1 MGAVPAK
8 QNNFMMKV
16 AAAIVDRRNL
26 IFLLIVIAIVFSVF
40 SRNWVQVEDDLT
52 AYLPADS
59 ATREGLDVMKD
70 QFITYGS
77 ANFMVANIS
86 YEDAQVFRVSILTT
100 LPNTITRL
108 PPSFPLPLIIPRRM
122 RPAWRCFLPFRTS
135 CLVMTASFP
144 PR

>member
-1 MGAVPAK
+1 MGAAPAK

-16 AAAIVDRRNL
+16 AATIVDRRNL

-86 YEDAQVFRVSILTT
+86 YEDAHALYETIKGLEVPEGASVSILGAGPAAFEQKDGALTVT
-100 LPNTITRL
+100 LPEQL
-108 PPSFPLPLIIPRRM
+108 PPYAYVIKI
-122 RPAWRCFLPFRTS
+122 A
-135 CLVMTASFP
+135 
-144 PR
+144 

>member
-86 YEDAQVFRVSILTT
+86 
-100 LPNTITRL
+100 
-108 PPSFPLPLIIPRRM
+108 
-122 RPAWRCFLPFRTS
+122 
-135 CLVMTASFP
+135 
-144 PR
+144 

>member
-86 YEDAQVFRVSILTT
+86 YEDAHALYETIKALEGVQSVDFDNTT
-100 LPNTITRL
+100 EHYNEASLPGGAFCR
-108 PPSFPLPLIIPRRM
+108 SG
-122 RPAWRCFLPFRTS
+122 RPVWL
-135 CLVMTASFP
+135 
-144 PR
+144 